1 MAAYLGG
8 VLRGAFGTYLDAFM
22 LAGLLLLGAALMVLF
37 IGVGGREAEPADAV
51 LAAE

>member
-1 MAAYLGG
+1 
-8 VLRGAFGTYLDAFM
+8 M

-37 IGVGGREAEPADAV
+37 IGVGGREPEPADVV